1 MNKARHWINPAI
13 QSMQAYHVPRAEGL
27 IKLDAMENPYSWPEE
42 LNRQWLEEVNS
53 VRINRYPDPAAT
65 SLSKRLRLV
74 MQIPDNLSIM
84 LGNGSDELIQIL
96 ALALAQPDRVY
107 LSLEPGF
114 VMYRQ
119 ISQAVNTNYIAVPL
133 ESDNFDLDRA
143 TVISAIKRHQPAL
156 VFIAYPNNPTG
167 NLFDTETV
175 LEIIRTTPGLIV
187 IDEAYHAFSGETFL
201 DYVNQ
206 FDNLLVLRTL
216 SKSGLAGLRLGYLI
230 GGDCWLTE
238 LEKIRLP
245 YNINSLSQ
253 VTGNFILRHYDFL
266 ENQARQICQ
275 SRDIVF
281 KELSTMEGIQAWP
294 SKANFV
300 MFRVSGRNADA
311 VFDELLQ
318 RGILIKNLHGTQ
330 PLLDNC
336 LRVTIG
342 TEQENRIFLDTMQEV
357 NRLPIS

>member
-1 MNKARHWINPAI
+1 
-13 QSMQAYHVPRAEGL
+13 MQAYHVPCAEGL

-42 LNRQWLEEVNS
+42 LNRQWLAEMKS
-53 VRINRYPDPAAT
+53 VLINRYPDPGAT
-65 SLSKRLRLV
+65 SLRKKLRLV

-96 ALALAQPDRVY
+96 ALALARPDRVY
-107 LSLEPGF
+107 LSMEPGF

-119 ISQAVNTNYIAVPL
+119 ISRAVNTNYIAVPL
-133 ESDNFDLDRA
+133 EGDNFDLDRA

-167 NLFDTETV
+167 NLFDKETI
-175 LEIIRTTPGLIV
+175 LDIIRTAPGLVV

-216 SKSGLAGLRLGYLI
+216 SKSGLAGLRLGYLV
-230 GGDCWLTE
+230 GKDCWVAE
-238 LEKIRLP
+238 LDKIRLP

-253 VTGNFILRHYDFL
+253 TTGEFILRHYDLL
-266 ENQARQICQ
+266 ERQARQICQ

-281 KELSTMEGIQAWP
+281 KELSAMEGIQAWP
-294 SKANFV
+294 SQANFV
-300 MFRVSGRNADA
+300 MFRVTGRNADTL
-311 VFDELLQ
+311 FDELLQ
-318 RGILIKNLHGTQ
+318 QGILIKNLHGTQ

-342 TEQENRIFLDTMQEV
+342 TEQENRIFLDTMR
-357 NRLPIS
+357 NLNCLPIS